1 MDSQISSLAGGEMGP
16 GGAWTITASEQCPC
30 LEMDPRDILES
41 LGSIEDQKKPHAP
54 AWNRVSG
61 FFHLS
66 PSCASGRLLLQTPPS
81 LPNPPTVLAPIVT
94 LITRA
99 GMSSDDG
106 VAF

>member
-1 MDSQISSLAGGEMGP
+1 MLQPFRSSL
-16 GGAWTITASEQCPC
+16 
-30 LEMDPRDILES
+30 
-41 LGSIEDQKKPHAP
+41 HAP
-54 AWNRVSG
+54 AWNTVSG

-66 PSCASGRLLLQTPPS
+66 PSCVSGRLLLQTPPS
-81 LPNPPTVLAPIVT
+81 PPNPPTVLAPIVT